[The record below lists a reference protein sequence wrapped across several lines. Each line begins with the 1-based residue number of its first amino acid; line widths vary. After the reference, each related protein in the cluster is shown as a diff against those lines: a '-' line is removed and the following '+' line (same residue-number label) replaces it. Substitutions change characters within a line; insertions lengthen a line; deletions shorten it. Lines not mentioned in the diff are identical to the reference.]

1 MVRIV
6 DGNRIVGGVVEEELN
21 DVNDD
26 YRDDYDERGR
36 TLHYLGEL
44 NGEKVVEEEAKRRTP
59 STRHRRWTTRS
70 CSTSER

>member
-6 DGNRIVGGVVEEELN
+6 DGNRIVGGVAEEELN

-26 YRDDYDERGR
+26 YRDDYDESGR
-36 TLHYLGEL
+36 TLYDLYGL
-44 NGEKVVEEEAKRRTP
+44 SGEKVVEEEVKRRTP
-59 STRHRRWTTRS
+59 STRCRRWTSRS